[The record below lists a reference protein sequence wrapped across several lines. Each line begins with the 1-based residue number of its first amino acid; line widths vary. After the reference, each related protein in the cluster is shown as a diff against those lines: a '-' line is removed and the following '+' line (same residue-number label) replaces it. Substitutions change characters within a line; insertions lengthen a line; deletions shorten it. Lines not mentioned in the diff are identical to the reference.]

1 MKPVVQPLAYWQRKL
16 IFILLLVAFLLAL
29 PMFMFYATGYR
40 YDLLSDKPSI
50 TATGGLY
57 IAAETEESAIYVDG
71 VEITDARVFRNA
83 SYIQGLVPN
92 LHRVHVQAPDR
103 HTWVKQLSV
112 YPHIVTEAEAFT
124 LPLVPQVRPITRFE
138 TTRGEVVFK
147 VATTTEAVLPGASTT
162 VPLFLS
168 TTTGT
173 STFEVSQEYIL
184 LSELF
189 DEQASTTAFIKKQ
202 SEVSKKNDFG
212 FATTTPTTT
221 LEFATTTVVRNNLAL
236 REEGE
241 EVLVVA
247 LGTGRQIPHYFCTT
261 QIELEGALISETPE
275 KLEQGELLFEET
287 LTELSNNTRECRLE
301 VKIDRQNEKVLGFNF
316 LPSNENLVLMLRES
330 GLYVTEI
337 DDRVWQNTQPL
348 YKGYGLELLVH
359 NGGIYVR
366 DGELIL
372 EIFTDIPTL

>member
-40 YDLLSDKPSI
+40 YDILSDKPSI

-71 VEITDARVFRNA
+71 LEITDARVFRNA

-138 TTRGEVVFK
+138 TVRGEVVFK
-147 VATTTEAVLPGASTT
+147 VATTTEIVLPGASTT

-168 TTTGT
+168 TTTAT
-173 STFEVSQEYIL
+173 STFEVSQEYVL

-189 DEQASTTAFIKKQ
+189 EEQASTTAFIKKQ
-202 SEVSKKNDFG
+202 NEVSKNDFG

-221 LEFATTTVVRNNLAL
+221 LELATTTVVRNNLAL
-236 REEGE
+236 REAGD
-241 EVLVVA
+241 EVVVVA

-287 LTELSNNTRECRLE
+287 LTELSNNTRECRKE

-348 YKGYGLELLVH
+348 YRGYGLELLVY

-372 EIFTDIPTL
+372 EIFTDIPAL